1 MRRAITA
8 PMPPPMAR
16 PPTISSQVSAE
27 PSLSCASVVAMAMAM
42 PTMPYR
48 LPRRELSGLDSPRSA
63 MMNSTPEAR

>member
-16 PPTISSQVSAE
+16 PPMISSHVRPE
-27 PSLSCASVVAMAMAM
+27 KSLTCASVVSTAIAM
-42 PTMPYR
+42 PIMPYW

-63 MMNSTPEAR
+63 MMKSTPAAR